1 MSNYPELITIGF
13 YLQLTTSSLR
23 GYKHVEIIRSEISE
37 KQKSSYGTELA

>member
-1 MSNYPELITIGF
+1 MN
-13 YLQLTTSSLR
+13 SSLG